1 MITATFF
8 CTILAVTDAD
18 TFKVRCPIWPGIIIE
33 ESIRVRGVD
42 APESTARADC
52 PQETELGQ
60 KAKEFAHMLKEISVT
75 NISPDKYNR
84 FVADVYVNNKKW
96 ADILI
101 KNGFGVAYDGGTKS
115 KPWCKN

>member
-8 CTILAVTDAD
+8 CTVLAITDAD

-42 APESTARADC
+42 APESTGKANCAA
-52 PQETELGQ
+52 EKELGK
-60 KAKEFAHMLKEISVT
+60 KAKEFAHTLKEISIT

-96 ADILI
+96 SDVLI
-101 KNGFGVAYDGGTKS
+101 KSGLGVAYNGGTKS
-115 KPWCKN
+115 KLWCG